1 MNDLAAFSCFIVSE
15 ETGKMA
21 AAITLETIGHCQG
34 DKQAIM
40 RRGFLWKKQ
49 RGGEKKTGELFPLFG
64 FSLLLD
70 TEAEAEDLFDHLKI
84 FYPLCSISI
93 GRRRNVFLC
102 TALRILG

>member
-1 MNDLAAFSCFIVSE
+1 MNDLAIFSRLIVSE

-40 RRGFLWKKQ
+40 RRGFLWR
-49 RGGEKKTGELFPLFG
+49 RGGEKKIGELFPLFG

-70 TEAEAEDLFDHLKI
+70 TEAEAEYLFDHLKI
-84 FYPLCSISI
+84 FYPSQ
-93 GRRRNVFLC
+93 
-102 TALRILG
+102 